1 MTNNPWNRL
10 SLGAGFAKIV
20 HSRKIKN
27 VSKFI
32 SIKYLSAA
40 QIFGSTAKERWFT
53 TSNFKTISCFKFA
66 VQPYTFEIDDEKNIG
81 FEVMTVSIIMAQ
93 CTDWQFLS
101 TLAFAV
107 FCLSTEQVCCIHV
120 LLNLPSLAASSF
132 QMHCPINVAGHHM
145 QLFQSDLEG

>member
-10 SLGAGFAKIV
+10 SLGAGFAKMV

-32 SIKYLSAA
+32 SIKCLSAA

-53 TSNFKTISCFKFA
+53 TSNFKTISSFKFA

-132 QMHCPINVAGHHM
+132 QMHCPVNVAGHHM